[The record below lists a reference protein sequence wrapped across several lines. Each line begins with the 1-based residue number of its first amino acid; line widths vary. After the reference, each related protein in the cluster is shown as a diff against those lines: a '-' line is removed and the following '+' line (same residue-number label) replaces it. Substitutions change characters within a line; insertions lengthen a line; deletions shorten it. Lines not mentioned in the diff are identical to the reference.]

1 MWCFILM
8 LVSIK
13 ARLNLEERN
22 SSLSEQVSRLKD
34 ENRNLESRRSN
45 LEQENQRLNREYT
58 DMFKKLSVAEASQ
71 EVSSKVN
78 YTLFRIMYFIIK
90 KLLSYNIIY
99 TYFQT
104 CFFLV
109 IIGESKNNKGQSSSF

>member
-1 MWCFILM
+1 M

-45 LEQENQRLNREYT
+45 LEQENQRVNREYT
-58 DMFKKLSVAEASQ
+58 DMFKRLSVAEASQ

-78 YTLFRIMYFIIK
+78 YTLFRIIYFIIK
-90 KLLSYNIIY
+90 KLLSYNLYI
-99 TYFQT
+99 FSNL
-104 CFFLV
+104 FFFFV
-109 IIGESKNNKGQSSSF
+109 IIGESKNKINNYCYNKVVLSVL

>member
-1 MWCFILM
+1 MFIKNT
-8 LVSIK
+8 IFPTK

-58 DMFKKLSVAEASQ
+58 DMFKKLSVAEASH
-71 EVSSKVN
+71 EVSSNVKVHIVFFFFHCFKPCSH
-78 YTLFRIMYFIIK
+78 YSFQEYK
-90 KLLSYNIIY
+90 KIH
-99 TYFQT
+99 
-104 CFFLV
+104 V
-109 IIGESKNNKGQSSSF
+109 

>member
-1 MWCFILM
+1 M

-45 LEQENQRLNREYT
+45 LEQENQRVNREYT
-58 DMFKKLSVAEASQ
+58 DMFKRLSVAEASQ

-78 YTLFRIMYFIIK
+78 YTLFRIIYFIIK
-90 KLLSYNIIY
+90 KLLSYNLYI
-99 TYFQT
+99 FSNL
-104 CFFLV
+104 FFFFV
-109 IIGESKNNKGQSSSF
+109 IIGESKNNINNYCYNKVVLSVL

>member
-1 MWCFILM
+1 M

-45 LEQENQRLNREYT
+45 LEQENQRVNREYT
-58 DMFKKLSVAEASQ
+58 DMFKRLSVAEASQ

-78 YTLFRIMYFIIK
+78 YTLFRIIYFIIK
-90 KLLSYNIIY
+90 KLLSYNLYI
-99 TYFQT
+99 FSNL
-104 CFFLV
+104 FFLV
-109 IIGESKNNKGQSSSF
+109 IIGESKNNINNYCYNKVVLSVL